1 MMGVLLD
8 VTDRKQAEE
17 ERIALIR
24 EQAARAQAEEA
35 LRLHDEFLSVAA
47 HELKTPITSVLA
59 SAQLIARQVEKR
71 ASLDPTRLRD
81 RVRTIDR
88 QAGKLGRLVT
98 QLLDL
103 GRLEAGQLRLDR
115 TETDLTGLVEGVVGA
130 LQAQT
135 TKHALA
141 LRAPGRVG
149 ARVDP
154 LRIEQVVTNLLDNA
168 IKFSP
173 GGGTIEVDVSAPDAD
188 TVRLAVSDRGIGISP
203 DRRARIFERFY
214 QAHVDDHR
222 SGMGL
227 GLYISRQIVELHRGH
242 IEAEFPPQGG
252 TRFVVT
258 LPTGRV
264 AGGAPAE
271 AAAWAWAWA

>member
-1 MMGVLLD
+1 VVGVLLD
-8 VTDRKQAEE
+8 ITDQKQAEE

-35 LRLHDEFLSVAA
+35 LRLRDEFLSVAA

-71 ASLDPTRLRD
+71 ASLDPARLMD

-88 QAGKLGRLVT
+88 QAGKLGRLVA
-98 QLLDL
+98 QLLDV
-103 GRLEAGQLRLDR
+103 GRLEAGKLSLEPA
-115 TETDLTGLVEGVVGA
+115 ETDLVALVEGVAGT

-135 TKHALA
+135 TKHVLA
-141 LRAPGRVG
+141 LRAP
-149 ARVDP
+149 ARIETLIDP

-173 GGGTIEVDVSAPDAD
+173 GGGTIQVEVSTPDAD
-188 TVRLAVSDRGIGISP
+188 TVRLAVSDRGIGIPP

-214 QAHVDDHR
+214 QAHGDDHR

-227 GLYISRQIVELHRGH
+227 GLYISRQIVELHGGH
-242 IEAEFPPQGG
+242 IEAEFPPEGG

-258 LPTGRV
+258 LPAGRV
-264 AGGAPAE
+264 AGGASVQ
-271 AAAWAWAWA
+271 AAAWV